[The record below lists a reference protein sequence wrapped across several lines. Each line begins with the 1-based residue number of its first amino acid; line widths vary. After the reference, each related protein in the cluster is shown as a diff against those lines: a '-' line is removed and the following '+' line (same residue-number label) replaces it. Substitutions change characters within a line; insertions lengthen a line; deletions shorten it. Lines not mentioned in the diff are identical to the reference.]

1 MIIKLPLMLHNIV
14 SKQFKISHVPCD
26 VIAFKKEEIPS
37 NISKLIEDQYD
48 EKFLEDCDTV
58 LFIKGPIDKEL
69 RKKIFKACDKALG
82 EGANMMNETDFRLLK
97 LHDDDEADFGGEDDQ
112 TDEEKID
119 NQVADIVNE
128 PDDNTDGAED
138 DADDEAEDNGDAVE
152 KSLASE
158 SLEDNSIMS
167 AVVQGKSISQW
178 VDAFKGEFTGNQLW
192 KMANSGTDLQQ
203 FLLASTG
210 ASSLED
216 SELNEAKSSDEEDS
230 NDEDSKEDEDEEDS
244 DSEDDEEED
253 DDSDEDDKEDDSDDN
268 ESEEDDEEEPVV
280 PTRYVFLKISMKG

>member
-82 EGANMMNETDFRLLK
+82 EGANMMNETDFKLLK
-97 LHDDDEADFGGEDDQ
+97 LNDDEDDFGGEDDQ

-119 NQVADIVNE
+119 SQVADIVNE
-128 PDDNTDGAED
+128 PDDDTDED
-138 DADDEAEDNGDAVE
+138 DIDNEDEDNSDAVE

-192 KMANSGTDLQQ
+192 KMANSGTDLQR
-203 FLLASTG
+203 LLLTING
-210 ASSLED
+210 NCTLDD
-216 SELNEAKSSDEEDS
+216 SELNEAKSSDEDS
-230 NDEDSKEDEDEEDS
+230 NDKDDKEDKEEEDS
-244 DSEDDEEED
+244 DFEDDKEED
-253 DDSDEDDKEDDSDDN
+253 NDSKEEDDKEDDSDDD
-268 ESEEDDEEEPVV
+268 ESEENEEDEEEPVV

>member
-82 EGANMMNETDFRLLK
+82 EGANMMNETDFKLLK
-97 LHDDDEADFGGEDDQ
+97 LNDDDEDDFGGEDDQ

-119 NQVADIVNE
+119 SQVADIVNE
-128 PDDNTDGAED
+128 PDDDTGED
-138 DADDEAEDNGDAVE
+138 DIDNEDEDNSDAVE

-167 AVVQGKSISQW
+167 AVVQGKSIRQW

-192 KMANSGTDLQQ
+192 KMANSGTDLQR
-203 FLLASTG
+203 LLLTING
-210 ASSLED
+210 NCTLDD
-216 SELNEAKSSDEEDS
+216 SELNEAQSSDEDS
-230 NDEDSKEDEDEEDS
+230 NDKDDKEDKEEEDS
-244 DSEDDEEED
+244 DFEDDKEED
-253 DDSDEDDKEDDSDDN
+253 NDSEEDDKEDDSEDD
-268 ESEEDDEEEPVV
+268 ESEENEEDEEEPVV

>member
-58 LFIKGPIDKEL
+58 LFIKGPIDKKL

-82 EGANMMNETDFRLLK
+82 EGANMMNETDFKLLK
-97 LHDDDEADFGGEDDQ
+97 LNDDDEDDFGGEDDQ

-119 NQVADIVNE
+119 SQVADIVNE
-128 PDDNTDGAED
+128 PDDDTDED
-138 DADDEAEDNGDAVE
+138 DIDNEDEDNSDAVE

-192 KMANSGTDLQQ
+192 KMANSGTDLQR
-203 FLLASTG
+203 LLLTING
-210 ASSLED
+210 NCTLDD
-216 SELNEAKSSDEEDS
+216 SELNEAQSSDEDG
-230 NDEDSKEDEDEEDS
+230 NDKDDKEDKEEEDS
-244 DSEDDEEED
+244 DFEDDKEED
-253 DDSDEDDKEDDSDDN
+253 NDSEEDDKEDDSEDD
-268 ESEEDDEEEPVV
+268 ESEENEEDEEEPVV

>member
-58 LFIKGPIDKEL
+58 LFIKGPIDKKL

-82 EGANMMNETDFRLLK
+82 EGANMMNETDFKLLK
-97 LHDDDEADFGGEDDQ
+97 LNDDDEDDFGGEDDQ

-119 NQVADIVNE
+119 SQVADIVNE
-128 PDDNTDGAED
+128 PDDDTDED
-138 DADDEAEDNGDAVE
+138 DIDNEDEDNSDAVE

-167 AVVQGKSISQW
+167 AVVQGKSIRQW

-192 KMANSGTDLQQ
+192 KMANSGTDLQR
-203 FLLASTG
+203 LLLTING
-210 ASSLED
+210 NCTLDD
-216 SELNEAKSSDEEDS
+216 SELNEAQSSDEDS
-230 NDEDSKEDEDEEDS
+230 NDKDDKEDKEEENSDFEDDKEEDN
-244 DSEDDEEED
+244 DSE
-253 DDSDEDDKEDDSDDN
+253 EDDKEDDSEDD
-268 ESEEDDEEEPVV
+268 ESEENEEDEEEPVV

>member
-37 NISKLIEDQYD
+37 NILKLIEDQYD

-97 LHDDDEADFGGEDDQ
+97 LNDDEDDFGGENDQ

-119 NQVADIVNE
+119 SQVADIVNE
-128 PDDNTDGAED
+128 PDDDTDED
-138 DADDEAEDNGDAVE
+138 DIDNEAEDNGDAVE

-167 AVVQGKSISQW
+167 AVVQGKSIRQW

-192 KMANSGTDLQQ
+192 KMANSGTDLQR
-203 FLLASTG
+203 LLLTING
-210 ASSLED
+210 NCTLDD
-216 SELNEAKSSDEEDS
+216 SELNEAESSDEDS
-230 NDEDSKEDEDEEDS
+230 NDKDSKEDKEEEDS
-244 DSEDDEEED
+244 DFEDDEEED
-253 DDSDEDDKEDDSDDN
+253 NDSEEDDKDVDSGDD
-268 ESEEDDEEEPVV
+268 ESEEDEEEPVV

>member
-58 LFIKGPIDKEL
+58 LFIKGPIDKKL

-82 EGANMMNETDFRLLK
+82 EGANMMNETDFKLLK
-97 LHDDDEADFGGEDDQ
+97 LNDDDEDDFGGEDDQ

-119 NQVADIVNE
+119 SQVADIVNE
-128 PDDNTDGAED
+128 PDDDTDED
-138 DADDEAEDNGDAVE
+138 DIDNEDEDNSDAVE

-167 AVVQGKSISQW
+167 AVVQGKSIRQW

-192 KMANSGTDLQQ
+192 KMANSGTDLQR
-203 FLLASTG
+203 LLLTING
-210 ASSLED
+210 NCTLDD
-216 SELNEAKSSDEEDS
+216 SQLNEAQSSDEDS
-230 NDEDSKEDEDEEDS
+230 NDKDDKEDKEEEDS
-244 DSEDDEEED
+244 DFEDDKEED
-253 DDSDEDDKEDDSDDN
+253 NDSEEDDKEDDSEDD
-268 ESEEDDEEEPVV
+268 ESEENEEDEEEPVV

>member
-82 EGANMMNETDFRLLK
+82 EGANMMNETDFKLLK
-97 LHDDDEADFGGEDDQ
+97 LNDDDEDDFGGEDDQ

-119 NQVADIVNE
+119 SQVADIVNE
-128 PDDNTDGAED
+128 PDDDTDED
-138 DADDEAEDNGDAVE
+138 DIDNEDEDNSDAVE

-167 AVVQGKSISQW
+167 AVVQGKSIRQW

-192 KMANSGTDLQQ
+192 KMANSGTDLQR
-203 FLLASTG
+203 LLLTING
-210 ASSLED
+210 NCTLDD
-216 SELNEAKSSDEEDS
+216 SELNEAESSDEDS
-230 NDEDSKEDEDEEDS
+230 NDKDDKEDKEEEDS
-244 DSEDDEEED
+244 DFEDDKEED
-253 DDSDEDDKEDDSDDN
+253 NDSEEDDKEDDSEDD
-268 ESEEDDEEEPVV
+268 ESEENEEDEEEPVV

>member
-82 EGANMMNETDFRLLK
+82 EGANMMNETDFKLLK
-97 LHDDDEADFGGEDDQ
+97 LNDDDEDDFGGEDDQ

-119 NQVADIVNE
+119 SQVADIVNE
-128 PDDNTDGAED
+128 PDDDTDED
-138 DADDEAEDNGDAVE
+138 DIDNEDEDNSDAVE

-167 AVVQGKSISQW
+167 AVVQGKSIRQW

-192 KMANSGTDLQQ
+192 KMANSGTDLQR
-203 FLLASTG
+203 LLLTING
-210 ASSLED
+210 NCTLDD
-216 SELNEAKSSDEEDS
+216 SELNEAQSSDEDS
-230 NDEDSKEDEDEEDS
+230 NDKDDKEDKEEEDS
-244 DSEDDEEED
+244 DFEDDKEED
-253 DDSDEDDKEDDSDDN
+253 NDSEEDDKEDDSEDD
-268 ESEEDDEEEPVV
+268 ESEEDEEDEEEPVV

>member
-82 EGANMMNETDFRLLK
+82 EGANMMNETDFKLLK
-97 LHDDDEADFGGEDDQ
+97 LNDDDEDDFGGEDDQ

-119 NQVADIVNE
+119 SQVADIVNE
-128 PDDNTDGAED
+128 PDDDTDED
-138 DADDEAEDNGDAVE
+138 DIDNEDEDNSDAVE

-192 KMANSGTDLQQ
+192 KMANSGTDLQR
-203 FLLASTG
+203 LLLTING
-210 ASSLED
+210 NCTLDD
-216 SELNEAKSSDEEDS
+216 SELNEAQSSDEDG
-230 NDEDSKEDEDEEDS
+230 NDKDDKEDKEEEDS
-244 DSEDDEEED
+244 DFEDDKEED
-253 DDSDEDDKEDDSDDN
+253 NDSEEDDKEDDSEDD
-268 ESEEDDEEEPVV
+268 ESEENEEDEEEPVV

>member
-37 NISKLIEDQYD
+37 NILKLIEDQYD

-97 LHDDDEADFGGEDDQ
+97 LNDDEDDFGGENDQ

-119 NQVADIVNE
+119 SQVADIVNE
-128 PDDNTDGAED
+128 PDDDTDED
-138 DADDEAEDNGDAVE
+138 DIDNEAEDNGDAVE

-158 SLEDNSIMS
+158 SLEDNSIIS
-167 AVVQGKSISQW
+167 AVVQGKAIRQW

-192 KMANSGTDLQQ
+192 KMANSGTDLQR
-203 FLLASTG
+203 LLLTING
-210 ASSLED
+210 NCTLDD
-216 SELNEAKSSDEEDS
+216 SELNEAESSDEDS
-230 NDEDSKEDEDEEDS
+230 NDKDSKEDKEEEDS
-244 DSEDDEEED
+244 DFEDDEEED
-253 DDSDEDDKEDDSDDN
+253 NDSEEDDKDVDSGDD
-268 ESEEDDEEEPVV
+268 ESEEDEEEPVV

>member
-58 LFIKGPIDKEL
+58 LFIKGPIDKKL

-82 EGANMMNETDFRLLK
+82 EGANMMNETDFKLLK
-97 LHDDDEADFGGEDDQ
+97 LNDDDEDDFGGEDDQ

-119 NQVADIVNE
+119 SQVADIVNE
-128 PDDNTDGAED
+128 PDDDTDED
-138 DADDEAEDNGDAVE
+138 DIDNEDEDNSDAVE

-167 AVVQGKSISQW
+167 AVVQGKSIRQW

-192 KMANSGTDLQQ
+192 KMANSGTDLQR
-203 FLLASTG
+203 LLLTING
-210 ASSLED
+210 NCTLDD
-216 SELNEAKSSDEEDS
+216 SELNEA
-230 NDEDSKEDEDEEDS
+230 
-244 DSEDDEEED
+244 
-253 DDSDEDDKEDDSDDN
+253 
-268 ESEEDDEEEPVV
+268 
-280 PTRYVFLKISMKG
+280 

>member
-37 NISKLIEDQYD
+37 NILKLIEDQYD

-82 EGANMMNETDFRLLK
+82 EGANMMNETDFKLLK
-97 LHDDDEADFGGEDDQ
+97 LNDDDEDDFGGEDDQ

-119 NQVADIVNE
+119 SQVADIVNE
-128 PDDNTDGAED
+128 PDDDTDED
-138 DADDEAEDNGDAVE
+138 DIDNEDEDNSDAVE

-167 AVVQGKSISQW
+167 AVVQGKSIRQW

-192 KMANSGTDLQQ
+192 KMANSGTDLQR
-203 FLLASTG
+203 LLLTING
-210 ASSLED
+210 NCTLDD
-216 SELNEAKSSDEEDS
+216 SELNEAQSSDEDS
-230 NDEDSKEDEDEEDS
+230 NDKDDKEDKEEEDS
-244 DSEDDEEED
+244 DFEDDKEED
-253 DDSDEDDKEDDSDDN
+253 NDSEEDDKEDDSEDD
-268 ESEEDDEEEPVV
+268 ESEENEENEEEPVV

>member
-37 NISKLIEDQYD
+37 NILKLIEDQYD

-82 EGANMMNETDFRLLK
+82 EGANMMNETDFKLLK
-97 LHDDDEADFGGEDDQ
+97 LNDDDEDDFGGEDDQ

-119 NQVADIVNE
+119 SQVADIVNE
-128 PDDNTDGAED
+128 PDDNTDED
-138 DADDEAEDNGDAVE
+138 DIDNEDEDNSDAVE

-167 AVVQGKSISQW
+167 AVVQGKSIRQW

-192 KMANSGTDLQQ
+192 KMANSGTDLQR
-203 FLLASTG
+203 LLLTING
-210 ASSLED
+210 NCTLDD
-216 SELNEAKSSDEEDS
+216 SELNEAQSSDEDS
-230 NDEDSKEDEDEEDS
+230 NDKDDKEDKEEEDS
-244 DSEDDEEED
+244 DFEDDKEED
-253 DDSDEDDKEDDSDDN
+253 NDSEEDDKEDDSEDD
-268 ESEEDDEEEPVV
+268 ESEENEEDEEEPVV

>member
-82 EGANMMNETDFRLLK
+82 EGANMMNETDFKLLK
-97 LHDDDEADFGGEDDQ
+97 LNDDDEDDFGGEDDQ

-119 NQVADIVNE
+119 SQVADIVNE
-128 PDDNTDGAED
+128 PDDNTDED
-138 DADDEAEDNGDAVE
+138 DIDNEDEDNSDAVE

-192 KMANSGTDLQQ
+192 KMANSGTDLQR
-203 FLLASTG
+203 LLLTING
-210 ASSLED
+210 NCTLDD
-216 SELNEAKSSDEEDS
+216 SELNEAQSSDEDS
-230 NDEDSKEDEDEEDS
+230 NDKDDKEDKEEENSDFEDDKEEDN
-244 DSEDDEEED
+244 DSE
-253 DDSDEDDKEDDSDDN
+253 EDDKEDDSEDD
-268 ESEEDDEEEPVV
+268 ESEENEEDEEEPVV

>member
-82 EGANMMNETDFRLLK
+82 EGANMMNETDFKLLK
-97 LHDDDEADFGGEDDQ
+97 LNDDDEDDFGGEDDQ

-119 NQVADIVNE
+119 SQVADIVNE
-128 PDDNTDGAED
+128 PDDDTDED
-138 DADDEAEDNGDAVE
+138 DIDNEDEDNSDAVE

-167 AVVQGKSISQW
+167 AVVQGKSIRQW

-192 KMANSGTDLQQ
+192 KMANSGTDLQR
-203 FLLASTG
+203 LLLTING
-210 ASSLED
+210 NCTLDD
-216 SELNEAKSSDEEDS
+216 SELNEAQSSDEDS
-230 NDEDSKEDEDEEDS
+230 NDKDDKEDKEEEDS
-244 DSEDDEEED
+244 DFEDDKEED
-253 DDSDEDDKEDDSDDN
+253 NDSEEDDKEDDSEDD
-268 ESEEDDEEEPVV
+268 ESEENEEDEEEPVV

>member
-82 EGANMMNETDFRLLK
+82 EGANMMNETDFKLLK
-97 LHDDDEADFGGEDDQ
+97 LNDDEDDFGGEDDQ

-119 NQVADIVNE
+119 SQVADIVNE
-128 PDDNTDGAED
+128 PDDNTDED
-138 DADDEAEDNGDAVE
+138 DIDNEDEDNSDAVE

-167 AVVQGKSISQW
+167 AVVQGKSIRQW

-192 KMANSGTDLQQ
+192 KMANSGTDLQR
-203 FLLASTG
+203 LLLTING
-210 ASSLED
+210 NCTLDD
-216 SELNEAKSSDEEDS
+216 SELNEAQSSDEDS
-230 NDEDSKEDEDEEDS
+230 NDKDDKEDKEEEDS
-244 DSEDDEEED
+244 DFEDDKEED
-253 DDSDEDDKEDDSDDN
+253 NDSEEDDKEDDSEDD
-268 ESEEDDEEEPVV
+268 ESEENEEDEEEPVV

>member
-58 LFIKGPIDKEL
+58 LFIKGPIDKKL

-82 EGANMMNETDFRLLK
+82 EGANMMNETDFKLLK
-97 LHDDDEADFGGEDDQ
+97 LNDDDEDDFGGEDDQ

-119 NQVADIVNE
+119 SQVADIVNE
-128 PDDNTDGAED
+128 PDDDTDED
-138 DADDEAEDNGDAVE
+138 DIDNEDEDNSDAVE

-167 AVVQGKSISQW
+167 AVVQGKSIRQW

-192 KMANSGTDLQQ
+192 KMANSGTDLQR
-203 FLLASTG
+203 LLLTING
-210 ASSLED
+210 NCTLDD
-216 SELNEAKSSDEEDS
+216 SELNEAQSSDEDS
-230 NDEDSKEDEDEEDS
+230 NDKDDKEDKEEEDS
-244 DSEDDEEED
+244 YSEDNEEED
-253 DDSDEDDKEDDSDDN
+253 NDSEEDDKEDDSEDD
-268 ESEEDDEEEPVV
+268 ESEENEEDEEDPVV

>member
-37 NISKLIEDQYD
+37 NILKLIEDQYD

-97 LHDDDEADFGGEDDQ
+97 LNDDEDDFGGENDQ

-119 NQVADIVNE
+119 SQVADIVNE
-128 PDDNTDGAED
+128 PDDDTDED
-138 DADDEAEDNGDAVE
+138 DIDNEAEDNGDAVE

-167 AVVQGKSISQW
+167 AVVQGKSIRQW

-192 KMANSGTDLQQ
+192 KMANSGTDLQR
-203 FLLASTG
+203 LLLTITG
-210 ASSLED
+210 NCTLDD
-216 SELNEAKSSDEEDS
+216 SELNEAESSDEDS
-230 NDEDSKEDEDEEDS
+230 NDKDSKEDKEEEDS
-244 DSEDDEEED
+244 DFEDDEEED
-253 DDSDEDDKEDDSDDN
+253 NDSEEDDKDVDSGDD
-268 ESEEDDEEEPVV
+268 ESEEDEEEPVV

>member
-37 NISKLIEDQYD
+37 NILKLIEDQYD

-97 LHDDDEADFGGEDDQ
+97 LNDDEDDFGGENDQ

-119 NQVADIVNE
+119 SQVADIVNE
-128 PDDNTDGAED
+128 PDDDTDED
-138 DADDEAEDNGDAVE
+138 DIDNEAEDNGDAVE

-167 AVVQGKSISQW
+167 AVVQGKSIRQW

-192 KMANSGTDLQQ
+192 KMANNGTDLQR
-203 FLLASTG
+203 LLLTING
-210 ASSLED
+210 NCTLDD
-216 SELNEAKSSDEEDS
+216 SELNEAESSDEDS
-230 NDEDSKEDEDEEDS
+230 NDKDSKEDKEEEDS
-244 DSEDDEEED
+244 DFEDDEEED
-253 DDSDEDDKEDDSDDN
+253 NDSEEDDKDVDSGDD
-268 ESEEDDEEEPVV
+268 ESEEDEEEPVV

>member
-37 NISKLIEDQYD
+37 NILKLIEDQYD

-82 EGANMMNETDFRLLK
+82 EGANMMNETDFKLLK
-97 LHDDDEADFGGEDDQ
+97 LNDDEDDFGGEDDQ

-119 NQVADIVNE
+119 SQVADIVNE
-128 PDDNTDGAED
+128 PDDNTDED
-138 DADDEAEDNGDAVE
+138 DIDNEDEDNSDAVE

-167 AVVQGKSISQW
+167 AVVQGKSIRQW

-192 KMANSGTDLQQ
+192 KMANSGTDLQR
-203 FLLASTG
+203 LLLTING
-210 ASSLED
+210 NCTLDD
-216 SELNEAKSSDEEDS
+216 SELNEAQSSDEDS
-230 NDEDSKEDEDEEDS
+230 NDKDDKEDKEEEDS
-244 DSEDDEEED
+244 DFEDDKEED
-253 DDSDEDDKEDDSDDN
+253 NDSEEDDKEDDSEDD
-268 ESEEDDEEEPVV
+268 ESEENEEDEEEPVV

>member
-58 LFIKGPIDKEL
+58 LFIKGPIDKKL

-82 EGANMMNETDFRLLK
+82 EGANMMNETDFKLLK
-97 LHDDDEADFGGEDDQ
+97 LNDDDEDDFGGEDDQ

-119 NQVADIVNE
+119 SQVADIVNE
-128 PDDNTDGAED
+128 PDDDTDED
-138 DADDEAEDNGDAVE
+138 DIDNEDEDNSDAVE

-167 AVVQGKSISQW
+167 AVVQGKSIRQW

-192 KMANSGTDLQQ
+192 KMANSGTDLQR
-203 FLLASTG
+203 LLLTING
-210 ASSLED
+210 NCTLDD
-216 SELNEAKSSDEEDS
+216 SELNEAQSSDEDS
-230 NDEDSKEDEDEEDS
+230 NDKDDKEDKEEEDS
-244 DSEDDEEED
+244 DFEDDKEED
-253 DDSDEDDKEDDSDDN
+253 NDSEEDDKEDDSEDD
-268 ESEEDDEEEPVV
+268 ESEENEEDEEEPVV

>member
-82 EGANMMNETDFRLLK
+82 EGANMMNETDFKLLK
-97 LHDDDEADFGGEDDQ
+97 LNDDEDDFGGEDDQ

-119 NQVADIVNE
+119 SQVADIVNE
-128 PDDNTDGAED
+128 PDDDTDED
-138 DADDEAEDNGDAVE
+138 DIDNEDEDNSDAVE

-167 AVVQGKSISQW
+167 AVVQGKSIRQW

-192 KMANSGTDLQQ
+192 KMANSGTDLQR
-203 FLLASTG
+203 LLLTING
-210 ASSLED
+210 NCTLDD
-216 SELNEAKSSDEEDS
+216 SELNEAKSSDEEDG
-230 NDEDSKEDEDEEDS
+230 NDEDSKEEDS
-244 DSEDDEEED
+244 DFEDDKEED
-253 DDSDEDDKEDDSDDN
+253 NDSKEEDDKEDDSDDD
-268 ESEEDDEEEPVV
+268 ESEENEEDEEEPVV

>member
-37 NISKLIEDQYD
+37 NILKLIEDQYD

-82 EGANMMNETDFRLLK
+82 EGANMMNETDFKLLK
-97 LHDDDEADFGGEDDQ
+97 LNDDEDDFGGEDDQ

-119 NQVADIVNE
+119 SQVADIVNE
-128 PDDNTDGAED
+128 PDDDTDED
-138 DADDEAEDNGDAVE
+138 DIDNEDEDNSDAVE

-167 AVVQGKSISQW
+167 AVVQGKSIRQW

-192 KMANSGTDLQQ
+192 KMANSGTDLQR
-203 FLLASTG
+203 LLLTING
-210 ASSLED
+210 NCTLDD
-216 SELNEAKSSDEEDS
+216 SELNEAQSSDEDS
-230 NDEDSKEDEDEEDS
+230 NDKDDKEDKEEEDS
-244 DSEDDEEED
+244 DFEDDKEED
-253 DDSDEDDKEDDSDDN
+253 NDSEEDDKEDDSEDD
-268 ESEEDDEEEPVV
+268 ESEENEENEEEPVV

>member
-82 EGANMMNETDFRLLK
+82 EGANMMNETDFKLLK
-97 LHDDDEADFGGEDDQ
+97 LNDDDEDDFGGEDDQ

-119 NQVADIVNE
+119 SQVADIVNE
-128 PDDNTDGAED
+128 PDDDTDED
-138 DADDEAEDNGDAVE
+138 DIDNEDEDNSDAVE

-167 AVVQGKSISQW
+167 AVVQGKSIRQW

-192 KMANSGTDLQQ
+192 KMANSGTDLQR
-203 FLLASTG
+203 LLLTING
-210 ASSLED
+210 NCTLDD
-216 SELNEAKSSDEEDS
+216 SELNEAQSSDEDS
-230 NDEDSKEDEDEEDS
+230 NDKDDKEDKEEEDS
-244 DSEDDEEED
+244 DFEDDKEED
-253 DDSDEDDKEDDSDDN
+253 NDSEEDDKEDDSEDG
-268 ESEEDDEEEPVV
+268 ESEENEEDEEEPVV

>member
-58 LFIKGPIDKEL
+58 LFIKGPIDKKL

-82 EGANMMNETDFRLLK
+82 EGANMMNETDFKLLK
-97 LHDDDEADFGGEDDQ
+97 LNDDEDDFGGEDDQ

-119 NQVADIVNE
+119 SQVADIVNE
-128 PDDNTDGAED
+128 PDDNTDED
-138 DADDEAEDNGDAVE
+138 DIDNEDEDNSDAVE

-167 AVVQGKSISQW
+167 AVVQGKSIRQW

-192 KMANSGTDLQQ
+192 KMANSGTDLQR
-203 FLLASTG
+203 LLLTING
-210 ASSLED
+210 NCTLDD
-216 SELNEAKSSDEEDS
+216 SELNEAQSSDEDS
-230 NDEDSKEDEDEEDS
+230 NDKDDKEDKEEENSDFEDDKEEDN
-244 DSEDDEEED
+244 DSE
-253 DDSDEDDKEDDSDDN
+253 EDDKEDDSEDD
-268 ESEEDDEEEPVV
+268 ESEENEEDEEEPVV